1 MGMPARVPG
10 LAVAANAASF
20 LDGRR
25 VLLVAALGSAVVIGT
40 FAAQNLQGS
49 AVYYL
54 TPTEARDRHVAAGQ
68 STRLGGQV
76 ERGSLTYEPSSRD
89 LRFVITDGLVRV
101 PVVGAGAP
109 PGLLREGAGAV
120 VEGAF
125 AADGTFRASQVI
137 AKHDEVYTAPTAGAT
152 PPHQAP

>member
-1 MGMPARVPG
+1 MPARVPG

-25 VLLVAALGSAVVIGT
+25 VLVVAALGSAVVIGT

-54 TPTEARDRHVAAGQ
+54 TPTEAHDRQVGAGV

-76 ERGSLTYEPSSRD
+76 ERGSLSYEPSTRD
-89 LRFVITDGLVRV
+89 LRFVITDGLARV
-101 PVVGAGAP
+101 SVVGAGAP

-120 VEGAF
+120 VEGSF

-152 PPHQAP
+152 PSHRAP